1 MAEDGLKDA
10 AVLLMSLGEAEA
22 ERADM
27 ATCVVIG
34 SPATR
39 VISRPG
45 LPDLVYTPRFLKDA
59 SR

>member
-1 MAEDGLKDA
+1 MP
-10 AVLLMSLGEAEA
+10 LGAAEA

-34 SPATR
+34 SPETR
-39 VISRPG
+39 IIQRPG
-45 LPDLVYTPRFLKDA
+45 LPDLVYTPRFLPEA